1 MSLSSTHD
9 SIPNDLEQ
17 AAVLGRAKAKANV
30 NIALIKYWGKAD
42 SEENLPAVGS
52 LSLTLDEWGSET
64 RVTWYKSMSNG
75 CADHRFILNGR
86 ERIDTKVNR
95 LLDRLLVLA
104 EQHNHTWAKPKQV
117 WAKVESTNT
126 VPTASGLASSA
137 SGMAALGLASWSAL
151 AWSNPFETDPNKAFS
166 PKSEHLVD
174 LVRIGSG
181 SAVRSLLGGLVR
193 LERDGKRM
201 KQLRPATD
209 WPLALVVA
217 VVDPGPKSVS
227 SREGM
232 ERTRQTSPYY
242 QAWIESHE
250 ADLNA
255 AEEAVKQKN
264 LSRLGELM
272 EHSTFKMH
280 SVMWAA
286 QPPLRYL
293 KATSF
298 MVLDRV
304 EQLRQ
309 TGVEA
314 WATMD
319 AGPHVKVLCRH
330 EEVQKVLE
338 SLKKVEGLHSC
349 IVRYPG
355 QAAQVL
361 VEGDK

>member
-1 MSLSSTHD
+1 MSLLSTHD
-9 SIPNDLEQ
+9 SNPNDLEKV
-17 AAVLGRAKAKANV
+17 AILGSAKAKANV

-42 SEENLPAVGS
+42 SKENTPAVGS

-64 RVTWYKSMSNG
+64 RVTWYKSG
-75 CADHRFILNGR
+75 GGRHVDHSFILNGR
-86 ERIDTKVNR
+86 ERSDPKVNR
-95 LLDRLLVLA
+95 LLDRLLTLA
-104 EQHNHTWAKPKQV
+104 EQHNHAWAKPKQV

-151 AWSNPFETDPNKAFS
+151 AWSNPFDSDSNEAFS

-193 LERDGKRM
+193 LERDGQRM
-201 KQLRPATD
+201 KQLRPADD
-209 WPLALVVA
+209 WPLALVIA

-227 SREGM
+227 SRDGM

-242 QAWIESHE
+242 QAWVESHE

-255 AEEAVKQKN
+255 AEEAVKQKD
-264 LSRLGELM
+264 LSRLGMLM

-286 QPPLRYL
+286 RPPLRYL

-298 MVLDRV
+298 MVLDQV

-309 TGVEA
+309 VGVEA

-319 AGPHVKVLCRH
+319 AGPHVKVLCH
-330 EEVQKVLE
+330 QEEVQTVVE
-338 SLKKVEGLHSC
+338 SLEKVASLHSC